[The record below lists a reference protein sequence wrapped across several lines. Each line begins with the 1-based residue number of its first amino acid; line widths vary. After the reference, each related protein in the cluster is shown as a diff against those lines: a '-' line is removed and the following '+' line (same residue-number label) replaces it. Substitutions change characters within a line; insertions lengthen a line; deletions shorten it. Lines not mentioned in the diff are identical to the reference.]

1 MGITPRI
8 WLTFALAGLGLVS
21 RLAAQA
27 TGLPV
32 RSGGVGQGVAVAVDY
47 GVGRINRSSGDD
59 AIRAVAGSVTVGFG
73 PLGLSG
79 TLGRAWIDPATGPDR
94 SQTTAGINAE
104 MVTLGGPLVPF
115 RLLWQ
120 AGYARQVDGTGPRPW
135 RGTVGLGASLTIP
148 TVILS
153 IKPWLGP
160 RLEYRG
166 NQPGGSQLRGA
177 LSAGIDFGLL
187 NGLGLRV
194 GYDTRLGWD
203 QAAEQAR
210 GVSVGVSYQF
220 R

>member
-1 MGITPRI
+1 M
-8 WLTFALAGLGLVS
+8 
-21 RLAAQA
+21 
-27 TGLPV
+27 
-32 RSGGVGQGVAVAVDY
+32 RSGGVGQGISIAVDY
-47 GVGRINRSSGDD
+47 GAGRIDRSTAGDD
-59 AIRAVAGSVTVGFG
+59 RLRALAGSVTVGFG
-73 PLGLSG
+73 PLGISG
-79 TLGRAWIDPATGPDR
+79 TIGRAWINPAIGPDR
-94 SQTTAGINAE
+94 DQTTAGITAE

-153 IKPWLGP
+153 IKPWIGP

-166 NQPGGSQLRGA
+166 NQTGGSQLRTA
-177 LSAGIDFGLL
+177 LSAGIDLGLL

-194 GYDTRLGWD
+194 GYDRRLGWD
-203 QAAEQAR
+203 QAAEPAT